1 MSLDNLFTVAQ
12 RGHKQEQPNVAQSQ
26 KGGSILHTD
35 TSSKKR
41 WTHLKGIDKAILV
54 SEEQHEHLLTTEGKK
69 RRWPLQDEEDEVNL
83 IRENNKWPKGKKN
96 YQHGLTQKVGV
107 AALIVPKEINKN
119 IFLKV

>member
-1 MSLDNLFTVAQ
+1 MSLYNLFTVPIDLLAL

-41 WTHLKGIDKAILV
+41 WTRLKGIDKAILV

-69 RRWPLQDEEDEVNL
+69 RRWSLQDEEDEVSL
-83 IRENNKWPKGKKN
+83 IQENNKRPKGKKN

-107 AALIVPKEINKN
+107 ASLNCPQRDQ
-119 IFLKV
+119 